1 MSMSDSDFRKKL
13 LGLHQRRYDLQN
25 ENRQLDWK
33 WQEYIK
39 LSQNRR
45 ERGAHYDHGRWQS
58 GWQEGCEHMNSACN
72 VTRYSETYDPNNP
85 DHKYLKKY
93 TKQASHYYVD
103 GKKIPIPAEMYV
115 NRMKSNNPEKQPIH
129 LPYEKHPNR
138 AVQAKKDR
146 QREIGQ
152 LIEAGKVQEAEMIK
166 LFNEE
171 QMVKAQAIHTAA
183 VAKEKQRV
191 LKAKHKGHHPE
202 HGTTSSPSRRT
213 GRGTIK
219 RRSPVMARRR

>member
-1 MSMSDSDFRKKL
+1 MPMSDSDFRKKL

-45 ERGAHYDHGRWQS
+45 ERGAHYDHGRWAK
-58 GWQEGCEHMNSACN
+58 GWQEGCPHMNSACN
-72 VTRYSETYDPNNP
+72 VTRYTETYDPNNP
-85 DHKYLKKY
+85 DHKYLEKR
-93 TKQASHYYVD
+93 TRQASSAQPEWTYVH
-103 GKKIPIPAEMYV
+103 
-115 NRMKSNNPEKQPIH
+115 RMKSNNPEKQPVF

-171 QMVKAQAIHTAA
+171 QMAKAAALHTAA

-202 HGTTSSPSRRT
+202 QGTTSSPSRRT